1 MMSFKEALKSVI
13 PKTESFIFE
22 KIRVYRIKLLLLRL
36 YGKNI
41 IYLGSNLITE
51 SLKAQIILSTVLFQ
65 LQNWCTRG

>member
-22 KIRVYRIKLLLLRL
+22 KIRVYWIKLLLLRL

-65 LQNWCTRG
+65 LRNWCTRG